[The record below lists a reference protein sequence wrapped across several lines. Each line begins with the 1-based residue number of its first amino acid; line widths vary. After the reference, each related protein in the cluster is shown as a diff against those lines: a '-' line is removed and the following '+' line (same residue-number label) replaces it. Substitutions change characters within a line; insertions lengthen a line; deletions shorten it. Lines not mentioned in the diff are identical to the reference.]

1 MRCLVVAVRWLCTN
15 FIYTHFFFSAAD
27 FSCCPFVIQL
37 SKLFKKKKSNRS
49 KKECL
54 DFSTFTFNRLFT
66 ATDVR
71 HQISHKAS
79 YKNIFWPALPAPTAP
94 GGQRTLQKA
103 PHKPRPA
110 QVSHT
115 LKVHLSEIFPKDGSC
130 CFYVA
135 FLQAALTSVLLF
147 VHAVVSIIR
156 FVAVTRW
163 RMYKG
168 RWGGGALWLT
178 PETCFWPGR
187 KWRPLACRCG
197 SWDVAVVFFFFFCKC
212 HMIIRWPRLGEDL
225 DPADRLRD
233 DRRKRP
239 SGLSK
244 PASFWESESRTSL
257 PVWARNIVR
266 TQTLQVL
273 QHGATRV
280 WLQLS

>member
-1 MRCLVVAVRWLCTN
+1 MDASRLAWDEVSRRCGSMTMYKFYLHT
-15 FIYTHFFFSAAD
+15 FFFSSSSWL
-27 FSCCPFVIQL
+27 FLLSIVIQL
-37 SKLFKKKKSNRS
+37 SKLLKKKKKNLTEA
-49 KKECL
+49 KKECF

-79 YKNIFWPALPAPTAP
+79 YKNIFWPAPPALAAP

-110 QVSHT
+110 PVSHA
-115 LKVHLSEIFPKDGSC
+115 LKVHLSEIFPKNGSC

-168 RWGGGALWLT
+168 RWG
-178 PETCFWPGR
+178 EGR
-187 KWRPLACRCG
+187 YDW
-197 SWDVAVVFFFFFCKC
+197 
-212 HMIIRWPRLGEDL
+212 H
-225 DPADRLRD
+225 LR
-233 DRRKRP
+233 
-239 SGLSK
+239 
-244 PASFWESESRTSL
+244 PASDQAGSGG
-257 PVWARNIVR
+257 
-266 TQTLQVL
+266 
-273 QHGATRV
+273 H
-280 WLQLS
+280 

>member
-15 FIYTHFFFSAAD
+15 FIYTHFFFPAAD
-27 FSCCPFVIQL
+27 FSCCP
-37 SKLFKKKKSNRS
+37 SLFNFQNYLKKKNLTEAKGSVWIFQPSLSTDSSQRLTFGIKYLTKHLTKISFDQHRQLLQLQEVSERS
-49 KKECL
+49 R
-54 DFSTFTFNRLFT
+54 RLL
-66 ATDVR
+66 
-71 HQISHKAS
+71 IS
-79 YKNIFWPALPAPTAP
+79 
-94 GGQRTLQKA
+94 
-103 PHKPRPA
+103 PA

-135 FLQAALTSVLLF
+135 FLQAALTSILLF

-187 KWRPLACRCG
+187 KWRPLACRRG
-197 SWDVAVVFFFFFCKC
+197 SWDVAVVFFFFCKC